1 MGRLPLLRRLQRGRR
16 GGWEQGE
23 VGGQLGQHRTGVGH
37 GWAWSGVVG
46 GAVAKHGGAVCR
58 RAVYGGCVVW
68 GWGVL
73 VRSGEGLEDFV
84 QM

>member
-1 MGRLPLLRRLQRGRR
+1 M
-16 GGWEQGE
+16 
-23 VGGQLGQHRTGVGH
+23 GH

-46 GAVAKHGGAVCR
+46 GAVAKHGDAVCR
-58 RAVYGGCVVW
+58 RAVYGGCLVW